1 VTVQTL
7 ADDRCSRNLRR
18 AGCGFAVGFVAHNAD
33 HARRGVDAVTDHV
46 VWGGTTVAVVA
57 AVTLTLV
64 FIGHRLA
71 PVAAAA
77 GGFAIAVGVTA
88 SHLVPRWSAFS
99 DALPGGDV
107 DGVTW
112 VAVVS
117 EIASAAVLSLA
128 GLVAMH
134 AADRDSPGVTP
145 RLTAPGSSGVDAPDS
160 PT

>member
-1 VTVQTL
+1 VQTL
-7 ADDRCSRNLRR
+7 AGDRCSSRSLRR
-18 AGCGFAVGFVAHNAD
+18 AGYAFALGFVAHNAD

-64 FIGHRLA
+64 FTGHRLA
-71 PVAAAA
+71 PIAAAA
-77 GGFAIAVGVTA
+77 GGFGIAAGVSA
-88 SHLVPRWSAFS
+88 SHLAPRWSAFS

-107 DGVTW
+107 DGLTW

-117 EIASAAVLSLA
+117 EIAAAAVLGLA
-128 GLVAMH
+128 GVGAMH

-145 RLTAPGSSGVDAPDS
+145 RIAAPGPSGADTPAS
-160 PT
+160 PS